1 VILLQTS
8 DQKLCKYQ
16 TTILLRQQKCLY
28 HHNGS
33 FYANSPELINK
44 KHYDQSQT
52 ISMMM
57 IRLIYNLLTKAASIH
72 ISFQRMLSLQ
82 AQQHHNHIYKP
93 VTQASGSSGSQRCK
107 KSLQRWTNT
116 KSGKSSLDHPICASW
131 EHVGYILERL
141 MEKPA
146 NHRHTKL
153 WLAKGF
159 SQIEGIDFN
168 ELFAA
173 VAHKATLFQQ
183 GI

>member
-1 VILLQTS
+1 VPDDSWQNKESRLDHLQPFGCQVFYRDHRNPSKLAPRYKEGLLMGFVDGTHNYRIWDTKSNSVITSRDVVFHHSQKVILLQTS

-82 AQQHHNHIYKP
+82 AQ
-93 VTQASGSSGSQRCK
+93 
-107 KSLQRWTNT
+107 
-116 KSGKSSLDHPICASW
+116 
-131 EHVGYILERL
+131 
-141 MEKPA
+141 
-146 NHRHTKL
+146 
-153 WLAKGF
+153 
-159 SQIEGIDFN
+159 
-168 ELFAA
+168 
-173 VAHKATLFQQ
+173 
-183 GI
+183 